1 MVESLWNVYVL
12 SMNSWRIQWNKIPN
26 FSRWDN
32 FSDFHPL
39 WISLYRLW
47 LKETLLSKLRLL
59 SNRFFP
65 LLFKKLLLLPTCNPT
80 SIWNVF
86 GCYMWQAQKKYSLN
100 ALRYEKRI
108 PGSPLL
114 SIQSFSS
121 SLLRFRYFQGENV
134 SCDPSKKLRSY
145 HSTIL
150 SVSCLF
156 TRLMRVSCLFT
167 YEFVWLSA
175 VCLHCCMTGSC
186 LFTKLLGDCLHIWLK
201 CQLFVYMYEK

>member
-1 MVESLWNVYVL
+1 MVESLWKRVL
-12 SMNSWRIQWNKIPN
+12 SMNSWRIQWNKFPN

-32 FSDFHPL
+32 FTDFHPL

-114 SIQSFSS
+114 SIQCFSS

-134 SCDPSKKLRSY
+134 SCDPSKKIAFISQYKTECQLFFTY
-145 HSTIL
+145 LIK
-150 SVSCLF
+150 VSCLF
-156 TRLMRVSCLFT
+156 TWLKECQLFVYIVIWLTAVCLQNCWVIVYTFDWNVSCLFT
-167 YEFVWLSA
+167 
-175 VCLHCCMTGSC
+175 C
-186 LFTKLLGDCLHIWLK
+186 
-201 CQLFVYMYEK
+201 